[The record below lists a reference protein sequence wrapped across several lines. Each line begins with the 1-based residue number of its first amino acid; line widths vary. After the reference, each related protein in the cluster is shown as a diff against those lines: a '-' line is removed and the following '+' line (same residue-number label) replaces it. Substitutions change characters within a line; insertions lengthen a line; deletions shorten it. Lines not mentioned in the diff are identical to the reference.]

1 MVNDARCS
9 PVMREDGL
17 GRIPNWYFY
26 PLLFLDQ
33 PSKFLNNV
41 GPIKTRYVCSIDTV
55 GENKLLKSPLL
66 KTSSEYKVLRQTSI
80 NYQNL
85 FNYNP
90 RNFEIAPQSSP
101 PICGWLFEG
110 VFKSNYENRSVSKD
124 FNRFISNPVVKFK
137 SKSKPTKMVFIGDGD
152 IIRNDFIK
160 TNNQIKPV
168 LLSFESADY
177 GSENF
182 FPRYGNGTFFQNIV
196 DELLDKGELIPLR
209 SKMNMPRLLNKE
221 SFDQRKF
228 WQIIN
233 IVLPLILIIILG
245 LVNQYLRRKKYE

>member
-1 MVNDARCS
+1 
-9 PVMREDGL
+9 
-17 GRIPNWYFY
+17 
-26 PLLFLDQ
+26 
-33 PSKFLNNV
+33 
-41 GPIKTRYVCSIDTV
+41 
-55 GENKLLKSPLL
+55 
-66 KTSSEYKVLRQTSI
+66 
-80 NYQNL
+80 
-85 FNYNP
+85 
-90 RNFEIAPQSSP
+90 
-101 PICGWLFEG
+101 
-110 VFKSNYENRSVSKD
+110 
-124 FNRFISNPVVKFK
+124 
-137 SKSKPTKMVFIGDGD
+137 MVFIGDGD

-196 DELLDKGELIPLR
+196 DELLDKWQLIPLR

-221 SFDQRKF
+221 SFNQRSF

-233 IVLPLILIIILG
+233 IALPLLLIIIFG